1 MTPRRC
7 PRCKRELL
15 DVGELAV
22 QAGKVRAVVAGAVS
36 LAQGGSELEKA
47 YGGSLGLRRVLEEQL
62 LKAEDL
68 ALEHARAAAC
78 LAGTCIVPPANEPDR
93 AV

>member
-1 MTPRRC
+1 MTC

-15 DVGELAV
+15 DPAELAA

-36 LAQGGSELEKA
+36 LAQAGPEMERA
-47 YGGSLGLRRVLEEQL
+47 YGGPYGLRRVLEEQL
-62 LKAEDL
+62 LKAEGL
-68 ALEHARAAAC
+68 ALELSRATAC

-93 AV
+93 AA